1 MSERLATSTKEI
13 SQYHIAVEDANTLIS
28 RACLGVLLRDT
39 VGDNGATT
47 PPLARYAAEHWVAHA
62 QVENVASRIR
72 DGMKRLFD
80 PDRSYFSAWVK
91 LHDVGHCD
99 WPDDTQL
106 KIQPGAAPLY
116 YAAFGGFHEIVEHLA
131 LKHPQ
136 YVNTVGGETGT
147 ALHSASDQGHVEVVR
162 LLLKCGVDVDSR
174 GRWNKSPLLCAS
186 LEGRLDVVQCLLD
199 HGADANFQDVYH
211 ITPLIHAVARGH
223 LEIVRVLLEHNA
235 DVNSQSNIDGS
246 TPMHVAFIDSAPGG
260 DGPQIVRLLLGH
272 GANPNTRDNKHQTP
286 LHLASSPRRL
296 TSSTMHL
303 ASSPLHL
310 TSSLQLE
317 LARILLAHGADVDAK
332 DEKGRTPLQAAL
344 EEGQT
349 ELVQLLSGYCFK

>member
-91 LHDVGHCD
+91 LYDVGHPN
-99 WPDDTQL
+99 WPNDPQL
-106 KIQPGAAPLY
+106 KIRPGAAPLY
-116 YAAFGGFHEIVEHLA
+116 YAAFGGFLEIVEHLA

-136 YVNTVGGETGT
+136 YVNTVGGRTGT
-147 ALHSASDQGHVEVVR
+147 ALHSASIQGHVEVVR
-162 LLLKCGVDVDSR
+162 LLLECGVDVDSR
-174 GRWNKSPLLCAS
+174 GFWSKSPLLLAS
-186 LEGRLDVVQCLLD
+186 FEGHLDVVRCLLD
-199 HGADANFQDVYH
+199 HGADANFQDDYH

-223 LEIVRVLLEHNA
+223 LEIVRVLLEHNV
-235 DVNSQSNIDGS
+235 DVNAQAMDDGS
-246 TPMHVAFIDSAPGG
+246 TPMHEAFDS
-260 DGPQIVRLLLGH
+260 DSRVDTPQIVRLLLGH
-272 GANPNTRDNKHQTP
+272 GANPNARDNWHRTP
-286 LHLASSPRRL
+286 LHLASSPLRL
-296 TSSTMHL
+296 TSSL
-303 ASSPLHL
+303 R
-310 TSSLQLE
+310 LE
-317 LARILLAHGADVDAK
+317 IACILLEHGADADAK
-332 DEKGRTPLQAAL
+332 DNEGRTPLQAAL
-344 EEGQT
+344 EEGQA
-349 ELVQLLSGYCFK
+349 ELVQLLSGYCSE